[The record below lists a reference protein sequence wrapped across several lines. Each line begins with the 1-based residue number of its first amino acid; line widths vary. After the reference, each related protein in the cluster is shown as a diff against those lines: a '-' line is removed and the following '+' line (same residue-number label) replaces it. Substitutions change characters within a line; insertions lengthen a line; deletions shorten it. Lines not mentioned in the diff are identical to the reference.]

1 LGTKK
6 RNLKSTPTAK
16 AVLFS
21 KLYKPILILFN
32 SVIIISGAA
41 SDYLPADKCPLS
53 ADHCQCVQPRSSA
66 GGQGE
71 QQHSHLLSPRRLSV
85 TSAHGAQVGTGLF
98 VVESLLHSHAFHL
111 IKNVMVF
118 LIWCFRS
125 HFKVSCD
132 CRVMC
137 DSPAGVT
144 AMLYKRPELLEVV
157 LHVFCVSV
165 IMYTMFI
172 THQL

>member
-1 LGTKK
+1 MGTKK
-6 RNLKSTPTAK
+6 TNLKSTPTAK

-21 KLYKPILILFN
+21 KLYKPILIFYN
-32 SVIIISGAA
+32 SVIVISGAA
-41 SDYLPADKCPLS
+41 SDYLPADQCPLF
-53 ADHCQCVQPRSSA
+53 ADQWRCVQPSSSA

-85 TSAHGAQVGTGLF
+85 TSAYSAQVGTGLF
-98 VVESLLHSHAFHL
+98 VVESHAFHL
-111 IKNVMVF
+111 IKNFMVF

-125 HFKVSCD
+125 HLKASYD
-132 CRVMC
+132 CRVRC

-144 AMLYKRPELLEVV
+144 AMLYKRPELLVAL